1 MQKNLFLISFILIIL
16 VITIRSSMVN
26 TMAKRVD
33 EEPQDILYQDVII
46 TALVPTIDKAIE
58 DYYGEILIET
68 PFYDSSTIKIVS
80 IDRPNG
86 DRTWFFNIK
95 IEIITFIGPHIAV
108 GKDIISIQLLY
119 PGLQQI
125 TGFQHVD
132 DYPLP
137 QRYKDL
143 YLQY

>member
-1 MQKNLFLISFILIIL
+1 
-16 VITIRSSMVN
+16 MVN

-46 TALVPTIDKAIE
+46 TALVPSIDKAIE
-58 DYYGEILIET
+58 DYYEEILIET

-86 DRTWFFNIK
+86 DQTWFFNIK